1 MKKIP
6 TIRDVAKKAHL
17 SLSTVSLVINNKA
30 NVNEETRQKVQTII
44 DELGYHPRRSARGLA
59 SQLSGNIGFI
69 LTDDHFSQAEPFYT
83 KIFLGTEFE
92 ARTHN
97 YYILLTTVSRTFKA
111 SEIPR
116 FLLEH
121 NVDGVIVAG
130 EVGGGWID
138 YIMGRHLPVVLV
150 DYEVNRRSLSTVLI
164 DNRMGAQAAVDHL
177 IDNGHKKIGFIGGNI
192 THPSIKDRYVG
203 FRETMTNRGV
213 PLNDA
218 WMYLDGETTAL
229 IDGYRAAE
237 KFFACEDV
245 PTAIFAANDV
255 MAIGFMQYMKERG
268 MKISEETSIVGFD
281 NIEAGLQVIPRLTT
295 VNVHCEELGS
305 IAVRRIVEM
314 IAQKSDV
321 VTKTVVPVELV
332 VREST
337 KASAKDVS
345 VLIDA

>member
-6 TIRDVAKKAHL
+6 TIRDVAKKAQL
-17 SLSTVSLVINNKA
+17 SLSTVSLVINNKP
-30 NVNEETRQKVQTII
+30 NVNEDTRQKVLGII

-97 YYILLTTVSRTFKA
+97 YYILLTTVSRTFK
-111 SEIPR
+111 SSDIPR

-130 EVGGGWID
+130 EIGSGWID
-138 YIMGRHLPVVLV
+138 YITGRHLPVVLI
-150 DYEVNRRSLSTVLI
+150 DYTVKRRSLSTVLI

-177 IDNGHKKIGFIGGNI
+177 IDNGHKKIGFIGSNI
-192 THPSIKDRYVG
+192 SHPSIMDRYEG
-203 FRETMTNRGV
+203 FRETMVNHNLS
-213 PLNDA
+213 LNDN

-229 IDGYRAAE
+229 IDGYRAAQ
-237 KFFACEDV
+237 KIFSSSDA

-268 MKISEETSIVGFD
+268 MKILGEIAIVGFD
-281 NIEAGLQVIPRLTT
+281 NIEAGLQIIPRLTT

-314 IAQKSDV
+314 INQKTQA
-321 VTKTVVPVELV
+321 VTKTVVPVELI

-337 KASAKDVS
+337 MPFPNDTTLPVGA
-345 VLIDA
+345 

>member
-6 TIRDVAKKAHL
+6 TIRDVARKAHL
-17 SLSTVSLVINNKA
+17 SLSTVSLVINNKT
-30 NVNEETRQKVQTII
+30 NVNEDTRQKVLHII
-44 DELGYHPRRSARGLA
+44 DELGYHPRRSAQGLA

-69 LTDDHFSQAEPFYT
+69 LTNDHFSQAEPFYT

-97 YYILLTTVSRTFKA
+97 YYILLTTVSRTFKT
-111 SEIPR
+111 SDIPR

-121 NVDGVIVAG
+121 NVDGVIIAG

-138 YIMGRHLPVVLV
+138 YIMERHLPVVLIDFDV
-150 DYEVNRRSLSTVLI
+150 SRRSVSTVLI
-164 DNRMGAQAAVDHL
+164 DNNMGAQAAVDHL
-177 IDNGHKKIGFIGGNI
+177 INNGHTKIGFIGGNI
-192 THPSIKDRYVG
+192 THPSIKARYKG
-203 FRETMTNRGV
+203 FCETMSTQGLTVNA
-213 PLNDA
+213 D
-218 WMYLDGETTAL
+218 WMYIDGATTAL

-237 KFFACEDV
+237 KIFSQTQI

-255 MAIGFMQYMKERG
+255 MAVGFMQYMKERG
-268 MKISEETSIVGFD
+268 MKISGVMAIVGFD
-281 NIEAGLQVIPRLTT
+281 NIEAGIQVIPRLTT

-305 IAVRRIVEM
+305 IGVRRIVEM
-314 IAQKSDV
+314 INQKSDV

-337 KASAKDVS
+337 MAYPTD
-345 VLIDA
+345 

>member
-17 SLSTVSLVINNKA
+17 SLSTVSLVINNKT
-30 NVNEETRQKVQTII
+30 NVNEETRQKVLRII
-44 DELGYHPRRSARGLA
+44 EELGYHPRRSARGLA

-92 ARTHN
+92 ARKHN

-111 SEIPR
+111 SDIPR

-130 EVGGGWID
+130 EIGSGWID
-138 YIMGRHLPVVLV
+138 YITERKLPVVLI
-150 DYEVNRRSLSTVLI
+150 DFELNRRSLSTVLI
-164 DNRMGAQAAVDHL
+164 DNHAGARMAVDHL
-177 IDNGHKKIGFIGGNI
+177 INNGHKNIGFIGGNI
-192 THPSIKDRYVG
+192 THPSIRSRYDG
-203 FRETMTNRGV
+203 FRDTMEERGLTPSGDWIYV
-213 PLNDA
+213 
-218 WMYLDGETTAL
+218 DGESTAL

-237 KFFACEDV
+237 KFLARPAL
-245 PTAIFAANDV
+245 PTAVFAANDV

-268 MKISEETSIVGFD
+268 MSVADKIAIVGFD

-295 VNVHCEELGS
+295 MNVHCEELGS
-305 IAVRRIVEM
+305 IAVRRMAEM
-314 IAQKSDV
+314 ISSKSEA
-321 VTKTVVPVELV
+321 VTRTIVPVELV
-332 VREST
+332 IRESSGT
-337 KASAKDVS
+337 AAGT
-345 VLIDA
+345 IDD

>member
-6 TIRDVAKKAHL
+6 TIRDVAKKAHV
-17 SLSTVSLVINNKA
+17 SLSTVSLVLNNKT
-30 NVNEETRQKVQTII
+30 NVNDETRHNVLHVIE
-44 DELGYHPRRSARGLA
+44 ELGYHPRRSARGLA

-92 ARTHN
+92 ARKHN

-111 SEIPR
+111 SDIPR

-130 EVGGGWID
+130 EIGNGWID
-138 YIMGRHLPVVLV
+138 YITERKLPVVLI
-150 DYEVNRRSLSTVLI
+150 DFEVSRRSLSTVLM
-164 DNRMGAQAAVDHL
+164 DNRMGARLAVEHL
-177 IDNGHKKIGFIGGNI
+177 VNNGHTQIGFIGGNI
-192 THPSIKDRYVG
+192 THPSINARYEG
-203 FRETMTNRGV
+203 FRETIEERG
-213 PLNDA
+213 LA
-218 WMYLDGETTAL
+218 LHAEWTYIDGETTAL

-237 KFFACEDV
+237 RFFALPTL

-255 MAIGFMQYMKERG
+255 MAIGFMQCMKERQ
-268 MKISEETSIVGFD
+268 MQVADEIAIVGFD
-281 NIEAGLQVIPRLTT
+281 NIEACLQVIPRLTT

-305 IAVRRIVEM
+305 IAVRRIAEM
-314 IAQKSDV
+314 ISSKSEA

-332 VREST
+332 VRESSGE
-337 KASAKDVS
+337 AAAAKN
-345 VLIDA
+345 

>member
-17 SLSTVSLVINNKA
+17 SLSTVSLVINNKS
-30 NVNEETRQKVQTII
+30 NVNEETRKKVLQII

-59 SQLSGNIGFI
+59 SQLSGNIGFV

-92 ARTHN
+92 ARKHN

-111 SEIPR
+111 SDIPR

-130 EVGGGWID
+130 EIGAGWID
-138 YIMGRHLPVVLV
+138 YIVERHLPVVLI

-164 DNRMGAQAAVDHL
+164 DNKMGAQTAVDHL
-177 IDNGHKKIGFIGGNI
+177 INNGHKKIGFIGGNI
-192 THPSIKDRYVG
+192 THPSIKARYDG
-203 FRETMTNRGV
+203 FRETMQLRGQSV
-213 PLNDA
+213 RDE

-237 KFFACEDV
+237 KFLTSPDT
-245 PTAIFAANDV
+245 PTGVFAANDV

-268 MKISEETSIVGFD
+268 LKIADEIAIVGFD

-305 IAVRRIVEM
+305 IAVRRMVEM
-314 IAQKSDV
+314 FTQKKDV
-321 VTKTVVPVELV
+321 VTTTIVPVELI

-337 KASAKDVS
+337 KAIPREEFVAND
-345 VLIDA
+345 